1 MEQIIEKLKALRTS
15 EKIIAVAGI
24 ALFIDG
30 FLPWYRVT
38 IGPISV
44 SANGWEAPGAIWSI
58 LAILI
63 GAAMAGT
70 VLFKHFAGAGLPDDV
85 GGITWPKI
93 YLGGGVAA
101 LAFVFIKFL
110 NESSYLGFAFYVG
123 LIAVVAL
130 AVGGF
135 LMYRE
140 ETATV

>member
-1 MEQIIEKLKALRTS
+1 MEHIIEKLKALRTP

-24 ALFIDG
+24 SLFIDG
-30 FLPWYRVT
+30 FLPWYRVS

-44 SANGWEAPGAIWSI
+44 TANGWEAPGAVWSI

-63 GAAMAGT
+63 GTAMAGT
-70 VLFKHFAGAGLPDDV
+70 VLFKHFSGAGLPDDIS
-85 GGITWPKI
+85 GITWPKI

-101 LAFVFIKFL
+101 LAFIVIKFL
-110 NESSYLGFAFYVG
+110 NESSYLGIAFFIG

>member
-30 FLPWYRVT
+30 FLPWYRVSVE
-38 IGPISV
+38 PISV
-44 SANGWEAPGAIWSI
+44 TANGWEAPGAIWSI

-63 GAAMAGT
+63 GTAMAGT
-70 VLFKHFAGAGLPDDV
+70 IILKHFTGAGLPDDV
-85 GGITWPKI
+85 NGITWPKI

-101 LAFVFIKFL
+101 LAFVLIKFL
-110 NESSYLGFAFYVG
+110 NESSYLGYAFFIG

>member
-1 MEQIIEKLKALRTS
+1 MEQIIEKFKALRTP

-30 FLPWYRVT
+30 FLPWYRVSV
-38 IGPISV
+38 GPISV
-44 SANGWEAPGAIWSI
+44 TANGWEAPGAIWSI

-63 GAAMAGT
+63 GTAMAGA
-70 VLFKHFAGAGLPDDV
+70 VILKHFAGAGLPDDV
-85 GGITWPKI
+85 NGITWPLI
-93 YLGGGVAA
+93 YLGAGVASF
-101 LAFVFIKFL
+101 AFVLLKFL
-110 NESSYLGFAFYVG
+110 NEPSYLGFAFYVG

-140 ETATV
+140 ETATI